1 MSLANTGV
9 VSTYTFKIP
18 RLEGFDTGITDLYV
32 EFP

>member
-18 RLEGFDTGITDLYV
+18 RKDGLDEGITDFYI